1 MSTTDHLSHTITADN
16 VNQRPAEPASSTSSR
31 PRSLTV
37 ANEGNGQLPE
47 AHRHRSGTVPSSVD
61 QFLDFIQHKFT
72 GRPRPDDHEPS
83 FDDLEAM
90 K

>member
-1 MSTTDHLSHTITADN
+1 MTADN
-16 VNQRPAEPASSTSSR
+16 ANQRPEEPPSSMLSSR

-37 ANEGNGQLPE
+37 ANAGNGQLPE

-72 GRPRPDDHEPS
+72 GRPRQDDHEQS
-83 FDDLEAM
+83 FDDLKAM